1 VHYSLVSLQVL
12 YMTVLLLKS
21 CLWSRNQEKNLRE
34 GALTLEVYLF
44 YSQRYLQCFHAV
56 TRMVL

>member
-1 VHYSLVSLQVL
+1 MHYSLVSLQ
-12 YMTVLLLKS
+12 MTVLLLKS

-44 YSQRYLQCFHAV
+44 YTSQRYLQCFHAV